1 MQRLLATAARA
12 LTSPSTAAGSSP
24 TSLNTS
30 TESSPGRMADDLR
43 ALAQDAANTDITSAG
58 SAGSMDIIENVCSI
72 LSQGT

>member
-30 TESSPGRMADDLR
+30 TESSPGRIADDLR
-43 ALAQDAANTDITSAG
+43 ALAQDAANILDDIHRASTASTG
-58 SAGSMDIIENVCSI
+58 DVCVCSI